1 MKTSNLT
8 LLLLLTIIN
17 ISCNQTTTLDQVSVR
32 NGIVCKGT
40 SLMPFTGTIKDK
52 ATADRDSY
60 EGQFVKG
67 RAEGLHKRYDIK
79 DSLVL
84 ECNYEY
90 GEFHGS
96 YIFNHINGT
105 EVFNYKNGVKDGEQ
119 FEYYDHQRTKEK
131 FHLTYKNGELDGEW
145 YQYYENGNIEN
156 SYIYKDGKL
165 NGEHVSYTENGILL
179 LREYFVDG
187 KLNGLQEKFYND
199 GTPDTATNYKDAK
212 IHGKYFKYF
221 SDGKIMYEID
231 YVDHKKHG
239 KDIMYN
245 GEGKAV
251 DVRIYEHGKRMN

>member
-1 MKTSNLT
+1 
-8 LLLLLTIIN
+8 
-17 ISCNQTTTLDQVSVR
+17 
-32 NGIVCKGT
+32 
-40 SLMPFTGTIKDK
+40 MPFTGTIKDK
-52 ATADRDSY
+52 ATAERDSY

-131 FHLTYKNGELDGEW
+131 F
-145 YQYYENGNIEN
+145 
-156 SYIYKDGKL
+156 
-165 NGEHVSYTENGILL
+165 
-179 LREYFVDG
+179 
-187 KLNGLQEKFYND
+187 YND